1 MTFGDVRNRG
11 RGSETAWRVCRMV
24 GLRVESDPGPEGSA
38 VVQCSKGHK
47 NAVGQKVCG
56 DCGQALDEFD
66 GIAFVLALFGLV
78 CAVMFV
84 FALVGTT
91 EVNDSDKLT
100 NFALI
105 SGSNAAPW
113 AILSLVSWGFAYA
126 HAHVWRS
133 WRK

>member
-1 MTFGDVRNRG
+1 MRVRWRG
-11 RGSETAWRVCRMV
+11 ASVALFLVVGATTAGAVTPS
-24 GLRVESDPGPEGSA
+24 LASAAGPAKSYIA
-38 VVQCSKGHK
+38 
-47 NAVGQKVCG
+47 
-56 DCGQALDEFD
+56 EFD
-66 GIAFVLALFGLV
+66 GIALVLALFGLV

-91 EVNDSDKLT
+91 EVNESDKLT